1 MKATELPEKFF
12 VSLNLSAQQL
22 ANENLLNE
30 MRTLIAAHG
39 ELVDKML
46 LEVTESQVMASPE
59 QSAFILD
66 ALKGMGFRLALD
78 DFGTG
83 HSSLSYLHRFPFDFV
98 KIPSTFVQ
106 LEEKHGISQTQMPI
120 MRAVV
125 GLAKELDLKVIAE
138 GAETQEEVARLKEL
152 ECRYAQ
158 GFAFSKP
165 VTGPEM
171 VQLIKRKSKQS
182 AVTKVE

>member
-1 MKATELPEKFF
+1 
-12 VSLNLSAQQL
+12 
-22 ANENLLNE
+22 
-30 MRTLIAAHG
+30 
-39 ELVDKML
+39 
-46 LEVTESQVMASPE
+46 
-59 QSAFILD
+59 
-66 ALKGMGFRLALD
+66 
-78 DFGTG
+78 
-83 HSSLSYLHRFPFDFV
+83 
-98 KIPSTFVQ
+98 
-106 LEEKHGISQTQMPI
+106 

-138 GAETQEEVARLKEL
+138 GAETQEEIARLKEL

-182 AVTKVE
+182 AVAKVE